1 MDNKVLEILKEEK
14 EKFNIDKFVLFGSF
28 VKSDKYNDIDIAY
41 ISKQKLNFQKY
52 LDLER
57 DLEDKLNTKIDLL
70 NFDKINPLIKINAK
84 KDFVYV

>member
-1 MDNKVLEILKEEK
+1 MDKKVLEVLKNQK

>member
-1 MDNKVLEILKEEK
+1 VDKKVLEILKNQK

>member
-57 DLEDKLNTKIDLL
+57 DLEDKLNIKIDLL
-70 NFDKINPLIKINAK
+70 NFDKINPLIKLEANE
-84 KDFVYV
+84 DFVYV

>member
-1 MDNKVLEILKEEK
+1 MDKKVLEILKNQK

-41 ISKQKLNFQKY
+41 ISKQKLNFEKY
-52 LDLER
+52 LKLENE
-57 DLEDKLNTKIDLL
+57 LQNKLNSKIDLL